1 MSAPKKLDPAQKKGA
16 PPRLTLCP
24 SPNLDWS
31 RDGTPASQDF
41 DDIYFSVEDG
51 LAETRAVYLKACGLP
66 ERWAEDGFTR
76 GGFVIGELGFG
87 TGLNFLATWQMWE
100 QHKSAKGRL
109 HFVSVEK
116 FPLSTEMLRKALSSW
131 SDIAP
136 ELGPY
141 IAKLI
146 AAWPDRVRGTHI
158 LRLSD
163 DVTLTLIHDDVQ
175 AALSGLSMQA
185 DAWFLDGFT
194 PAKNPAM
201 WTKEV
206 MAHVVR
212 LSKGG
217 ARVGTFTAAG
227 AVRQALS
234 EAGFD
239 VRKTDGFGRKRHRIE
254 AVMPVRETS
263 PQPEVRPIIIGAGI
277 AGCTLY
283 EAFTRR
289 GIAVTIIDSGDN
301 TAASG
306 NVAAIVKPRLDR
318 NDSALAR
325 FALSSF
331 LYATRF
337 YDSLDAVISE
347 GVDHAPQTPEQI
359 ARHADLAKL
368 PALSSEQMQWT
379 GEIMRFPRAQVIDP
393 QKAKQGLLG
402 RYENVKATAKA
413 VSRDGTGLSVLDE
426 NGEVI
431 ARGTH
436 IIFAAGAGVR
446 DLEMFDELELRYARG
461 QINWAKND
469 GLETALTYGG
479 YAVPLGD
486 ELLLGATH
494 DRLEEGTNPY
504 QTREADDVRNQQGY
518 LAATGQMLTPSKRPS
533 RASIRVNSKTTW
545 PFIAQLEEGVVAF
558 TGLGSRG
565 FVFAPLMAEMLAA
578 DMLNEPV
585 VWPPKLKR

>member
-131 SDIAP
+131 SDNSP

-318 NDSALAR
+318 NDSPLAR

-347 GVDHAPQTPEQI
+347 GVDHAPQTPEQV

-402 RYENVKATAKA
+402 GCENVKATAKA
-413 VSRDGTGLSVLDE
+413 VSRDGTGLSVLGE

-446 DLEMFDELELRYARG
+446 DVEMFDELELRYARG